1 MYYLRII
8 LVIFDFMQF
17 KVLIFNFLWS
27 IRSRL
32 WIVYAVIAFIS
43 SYFTA
48 ISSTGTDFDAYIDAA
63 RKLSLGGNIYN
74 AHQPFHSMQYYYS
87 VFFAWILSF
96 FCDYSSL
103 CQLIWNL
110 LSFYLLYRVY
120 KQLTAYLNL
129 SILASNRQVLFHFIF
144 FVLCIF
150 IFNIHVSR
158 NQMTAFILW
167 TIFEA
172 YRLLNQ
178 KKTTMA
184 AAIFGLGLNIKL
196 LSIPSILVFLQR
208 SRFKFLL
215 LLLFFAVFYIILP
228 SFELGWG
235 RNFELHQNWWSVINP
250 SNKEHKLDLEN
261 EGMICLSNY
270 VSTYFYSDDKTKG
283 LCEPFIRLNY
293 QEISILIL
301 ILRIIFIIPAFL
313 IWNRSK
319 AFSKS
324 EQFLLFYVCL
334 ITPLLFPHQN
344 KYALFFS
351 YPMIAYIL
359 RYTIDV
365 GFKAKKWFF
374 ILFIIAL
381 IPFSPIYGSET
392 LGRPLFTL
400 LQTIKVLVY
409 SQVIL
414 AGLGFYL
421 WEKQSTLNKL

>member
-120 KQLTAYLNL
+120 KQLTAYLNM
-129 SILASNRQVLFHFIF
+129 SSLASNRQVLFHFIF

-178 KKTTMA
+178 QKTTMA

-208 SRFKFLL
+208 SRFKFLIL
-215 LLLFFAVFYIILP
+215 VLFFTGLYILLP
-228 SFELGWG
+228 SIDLGLG

-250 SNKEHKLDLEN
+250 TNKEHKLDLESI
-261 EGMICLSNY
+261 GMICLSNY
-270 VSTYFYSDDKTKG
+270 VSAYFYSDDKTKG
-283 LCEPFIRLNY
+283 LCEPFIRLSY
-293 QEISILIL
+293 QEVSLLIL
-301 ILRIIFIIPAFL
+301 ILRIMFIAPAFL
-313 IWNRSK
+313 IWKRSI

-324 EQFLLFYVCL
+324 EQFLLYYICL
-334 ITPLLFPHQN
+334 ITPLLLPHQH

-359 RYTIDV
+359 KYIIEA
-365 GFKAKKWFF
+365 GFKTNKWFL

-381 IPFSPIYGSET
+381 IPFSPIYGSEV
-392 LGRPLFTL
+392 LGKYLFKTS
-400 LQTIKVLVY
+400 QTIKVLVY
-409 SQVIL
+409 SQSIL

-421 WEKQSTLNKL
+421 WKKQ